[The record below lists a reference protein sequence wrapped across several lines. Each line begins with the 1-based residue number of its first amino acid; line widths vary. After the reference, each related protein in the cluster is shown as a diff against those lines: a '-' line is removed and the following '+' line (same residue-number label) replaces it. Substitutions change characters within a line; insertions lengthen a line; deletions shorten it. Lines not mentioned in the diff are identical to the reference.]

1 MVQNLSHLPEL
12 EIEDPPRFCILA
24 FVDFAYGAC
33 GELVGTDPSK
43 VLHLQ

>member
-12 EIEDPPRFCILA
+12 EIEEPPRFCILA

-33 GELVGTDPSK
+33 GDRPFKSAAFTMK
-43 VLHLQ
+43 W